1 MAMSVEAIAALVGG
15 EARGDR
21 ALQIE
26 GAQALGKALP
36 HEITFVVGE
45 KNVRRLRQN
54 RARAVFVSSEV
65 AEIIPPENMPEALVL
80 VNDPQ
85 AAFLK
90 LLEALRPRRPR
101 PRIGVSPSA
110 HISPTA
116 QIGEGTN
123 VHPGAYVG
131 DGAVIGRNCDIH
143 PGAVVGD
150 GCMIGDNTTIYAN
163 AVLYSD
169 VQVGND
175 VVIDSCAVLGADG
188 FGYKIVNGRH
198 QRLPHFGTVR
208 IENAVEVGAGTTIDR
223 AMIGETIIGEGT
235 KLDNLV
241 VIAHNCE
248 IGPHNILISQVGL
261 AGSVTTGRYVV
272 CAGQVG
278 VADHVHL
285 GDGCVLGAKSG
296 VHRDLPGGR
305 TYLGSPAIPEA
316 EAGRM
321 LMAQRRLPEL
331 RHQIRALE
339 LKVAELTA
347 KVEELSA
354 RGRAA

>member
-15 EARGDR
+15 EVRGDR

-26 GAQALGKALP
+26 GARALDKALP
-36 HEITFVVGE
+36 HEITFVAGE
-45 KNVRRLRQN
+45 KNVRRMRQS
-54 RARAVFVSSEV
+54 RAGAVFVAPEL
-65 AEIIPPENMPEALVL
+65 AGLIPAENMPAALVL
-80 VNDPQ
+80 VEDPQ

-90 LLEALRPRRPR
+90 LLETLRPRRPR
-101 PRIGVSPSA
+101 PRIGISPGA
-110 HISPTA
+110 QVSPTA

-123 VHPGAYVG
+123 VYPGAYIG
-131 DGAVIGRNCDIH
+131 DDAVIGRDCDIH
-143 PGAVVGD
+143 PGAVVSE
-150 GCMIGDNTTIYAN
+150 GCVIGDHTTIYAN
-163 AVLYSD
+163 AVLYPD
-169 VQVGND
+169 VQVGDD

-188 FGYKIVNGRH
+188 FGYRLVEGRH

-208 IENAVEVGAGTTIDR
+208 IESAVEVGAGTTIDR
-223 AMIGETIIGEGT
+223 AMIGETVIGEGT

-248 IGPHNILISQVGL
+248 IGAHNILISQVGL

-347 KVEELSA
+347 KVDELTA
-354 RGRAA
+354 RRAA